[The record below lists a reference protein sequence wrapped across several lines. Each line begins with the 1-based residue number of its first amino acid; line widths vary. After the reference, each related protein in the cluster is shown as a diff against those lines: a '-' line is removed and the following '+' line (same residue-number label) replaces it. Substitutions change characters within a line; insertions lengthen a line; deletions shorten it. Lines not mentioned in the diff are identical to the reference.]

1 MGAAPSRHRGRCPN
15 PPPLG
20 WDPGVVTTIESAAP
34 DGDLEWRLTES
45 RLEAGVAVLPFLIH
59 GGKSRHA
66 SGGLE
71 MGVELR
77 ALTIGTPNVEQVS
90 STLELLGGDV
100 TVEWRVIPYVRA
112 SLATQQGNVT
122 LEELAAGLAA
132 DNVHASSGE
141 DGG

>member
-1 MGAAPSRHRGRCPN
+1 
-15 PPPLG
+15 
-20 WDPGVVTTIESAAP
+20 
-34 DGDLEWRLTES
+34 
-45 RLEAGVAVLPFLIH
+45 
-59 GGKSRHA
+59 
-66 SGGLE
+66 